1 MYAIIRNPG
10 QYNETI
16 EAWHHTYVE
25 AKQYLDDTADIM
37 SDYDIMM
44 SVDGALI
51 PSSIAHTSTNK
62 E

>member
-16 EAWHHTYVE
+16 EAWHHTFTE

-37 SDYDIMM
+37 SDYAIMKQ
-44 SVDGALI
+44 VDGEL
-51 PSSIAHTSTNK
+51 TT
-62 E
+62 EF